1 MQDIRRVYRNGV
13 YDCTKLP
20 LAWGYIGCT
29 WGRMGVLGTAGFC
42 LCWRTRRK
50 SLYSVEYKP
59 SMRMHIVRGRAHASS
74 AVALGVAGH
83 MPRARGCRP
92 RPSSPRSSPHGLPR
106 PAAHRP
112 TMSFMANFRTA
123 KYVPMMSS
131 PAAGTSAQLLACE
144 QSKR

>member
-1 MQDIRRVYRNGV
+1 MR
-13 YDCTKLP
+13 T
-20 LAWGYIGCT
+20 GY
-29 WGRMGVLGTAGFC
+29 
-42 LCWRTRRK
+42 
-50 SLYSVEYKP
+50 
-59 SMRMHIVRGRAHASS
+59 VRGRAHA
-74 AVALGVAGH
+74 APDCGLGVWGR
-83 MPRARGCRP
+83 MPRARRCRP
-92 RPSSPRSSPHGLPR
+92 RPSSLRSSPHGLPR